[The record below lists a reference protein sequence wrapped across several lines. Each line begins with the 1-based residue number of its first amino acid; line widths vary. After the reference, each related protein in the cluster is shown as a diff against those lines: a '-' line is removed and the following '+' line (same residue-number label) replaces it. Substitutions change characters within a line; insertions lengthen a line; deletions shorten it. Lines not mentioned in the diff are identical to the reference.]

1 MSFVIDRGVTHTPKG
16 LFLALESKVPIE
28 GELAMKPFEGITVLE
43 FSTMITASLAT
54 MMLGEQGARVIK
66 VEPTETGDPLRYI
79 GAAKGGISSIFAN
92 CNRGKKSIRLD
103 LKSANGQAIIREMA
117 TECDIL
123 IHNFRP
129 GVMDKHGLGTN
140 DLRSLNSRLIYIAI
154 SGFGANGPLSAA
166 PAYDPVI
173 QAHSGMTAA
182 QGGGGQAFI
191 KNLMCD
197 KLTAYTAFQAASTAL
212 YVRERSGEGQHI
224 DLSMLDSAMFF
235 LFPDA
240 FQNHT
245 LLDEDVVA
253 QPLLSDM
260 LYDMTLTRDGG
271 LTISAATEA
280 QRAGVL
286 RALGKESMMED
297 ERFNSLE
304 KLIANLKE
312 YREILAESFA
322 ELTTNEALERL
333 QKNDVPCARCHTL
346 DEALSQEQLEASG
359 SIQIQDHPLMGKLR
373 TLRIPARFNGKPLPV
388 GDPAPAHG
396 QHTDSVLESFGVT
409 VSRVDQLRKE
419 GVIA

>member
-1 MSFVIDRGVTHTPKG
+1 
-16 LFLALESKVPIE
+16 
-28 GELAMKPFEGITVLE
+28 MKPFEGITVLE

-140 DLRSLNSRLIYIAI
+140 DLRSLNRRLIYIAI

>member
-1 MSFVIDRGVTHTPKG
+1 
-16 LFLALESKVPIE
+16 
-28 GELAMKPFEGITVLE
+28 MKPFEGITVIE
-43 FSTMITASLAT
+43 FSTMITASLAA

-92 CNRGKKSIRLD
+92 CNRGKESIRLD
-103 LKSANGQAIIREMA
+103 LKSPDGQEIIREMA
-117 TECDIL
+117 TDCDVV

-129 GVMDKHGLGTN
+129 GVMDKHGLGTEK
-140 DLRSLNSRLIYIAI
+140 LRSINPRLVYIAI
-154 SGFGANGPLSAA
+154 SGFGTKGPLSSS

-182 QGGGGQAFI
+182 QGSGGQAFI

-197 KLTAYTAFQAASTAL
+197 KLTAYTAFQAVSSAL
-212 YVRERSGEGQHI
+212 YVRERLGKGQHI

-260 LYDMTLTRDGG
+260 LYDMTLTKDGG

-304 KLIANLKE
+304 KLIANLQE
-312 YREILAESFA
+312 YRGILAKSFS
-322 ELTTNEALERL
+322 ELTTSEALERL

-346 DEALSQEQLEASG
+346 DEALSQEQIQASD
-359 SIQIQDHPLMGKLR
+359 SVQIQDHPLMGKLR
-373 TLRIPARFNGKPLPV
+373 AVRTPARFNGEGLSI
-388 GDPAPAHG
+388 GNPAPAHG
-396 QHTDSVLESFGVT
+396 QQTDAILESFGF
-409 VSRVDQLRKE
+409 DDRKIVQMRE
-419 GVIA
+419 DGVIA

>member
-1 MSFVIDRGVTHTPKG
+1 
-16 LFLALESKVPIE
+16 
-28 GELAMKPFEGITVLE
+28 
-43 FSTMITASLAT
+43 
-54 MMLGEQGARVIK
+54 
-66 VEPTETGDPLRYI
+66 
-79 GAAKGGISSIFAN
+79 
-92 CNRGKKSIRLD
+92 
-103 LKSANGQAIIREMA
+103 
-117 TECDIL
+117 
-123 IHNFRP
+123 
-129 GVMDKHGLGTN
+129 
-140 DLRSLNSRLIYIAI
+140 
-154 SGFGANGPLSAA
+154 
-166 PAYDPVI
+166 
-173 QAHSGMTAA
+173 
-182 QGGGGQAFI
+182 
-191 KNLMCD
+191 
-197 KLTAYTAFQAASTAL
+197 
-212 YVRERSGEGQHI
+212 
-224 DLSMLDSAMFF
+224 MLDSAMFF

>member
-1 MSFVIDRGVTHTPKG
+1 
-16 LFLALESKVPIE
+16 
-28 GELAMKPFEGITVLE
+28 MKPFEGITVIE
-43 FSTMITASLAT
+43 FSTMITASLAA

-66 VEPTETGDPLRYI
+66 VEPTDTGDPLRYI

-92 CNRGKKSIRLD
+92 CNRGKESIRLD
-103 LKSANGQAIIREMA
+103 LKSPGGQAVIREMA
-117 TECDIL
+117 TDCDVV

-129 GVMDKHGLGTN
+129 GVMDKHGLGSER
-140 DLRSLNSRLIYIAI
+140 LRGINARLVYMAI
-154 SGFGANGPLSAA
+154 SGFGTKGPLSSA

-182 QGGGGQAFI
+182 QGSGGQAFI

-197 KLTAYTAFQAASTAL
+197 KLTAYTAFQAVSSAL
-212 YVRERSGEGQHI
+212 FVRERIGKGQHI

-260 LYDMTLTRDGG
+260 LYDMTLTKDGG

-304 KLIANLKE
+304 KLIANLQE
-312 YREILAESFA
+312 YRGILAKSFS

-346 DEALSQEQLEASG
+346 DEALSQEQLQASD
-359 SIQIQDHPLMGKLR
+359 SVQIQDHPLMGKLR
-373 TLRIPARFNGKPLPV
+373 TVRTPPRFNGEALSI
-388 GDPAPAHG
+388 GAPAPAHG
-396 QHTDSVLESFGVT
+396 QQTDAILESFGF
-409 VSRVDQLRKE
+409 DDRKIAQMRE
-419 GVIA
+419 DGVIA

>member
-1 MSFVIDRGVTHTPKG
+1 
-16 LFLALESKVPIE
+16 
-28 GELAMKPFEGITVLE
+28 MKPFEGITVIE
-43 FSTMITASLAT
+43 FSTMITASLAA

-92 CNRGKKSIRLD
+92 CNRGKESIRLD
-103 LKSANGQAIIREMA
+103 LKSPDGQEIIREMA
-117 TECDIL
+117 TDCDVV

-129 GVMDKHGLGTN
+129 GVMDKHGLGTEK
-140 DLRSLNSRLIYIAI
+140 LRSINPRLVYIAI
-154 SGFGANGPLSAA
+154 SGFGTKGPLSSS

-182 QGGGGQAFI
+182 QGSGGQAFI

-197 KLTAYTAFQAASTAL
+197 KLTAYTAFQAVSSAL
-212 YVRERSGEGQHI
+212 YVRERLGKGQHI

-260 LYDMTLTRDGG
+260 LYDMTLTKDGG

-304 KLIANLKE
+304 KLIANLQE
-312 YREILAESFA
+312 YRGILAKSFS
-322 ELTTNEALERL
+322 ELTTSEALERL

-346 DEALSQEQLEASG
+346 DEALSQEQLQASD
-359 SIQIQDHPLMGKLR
+359 SVQIQDHPLMGKLR
-373 TLRIPARFNGKPLPV
+373 TVRTPARFNGEALSI
-388 GDPAPAHG
+388 GNPAPAHG
-396 QHTDSVLESFGVT
+396 QQTDAILESFGF
-409 VSRVDQLRKE
+409 DDRKIAQMRE
-419 GVIA
+419 NGVIA

>member
-1 MSFVIDRGVTHTPKG
+1 
-16 LFLALESKVPIE
+16 
-28 GELAMKPFEGITVLE
+28 MKPFEGITVIE
-43 FSTMITASLAT
+43 FSTMITASLAA

-92 CNRGKKSIRLD
+92 CNRGKESIRLD
-103 LKSANGQAIIREMA
+103 LKSPDGQAIIREM
-117 TECDIL
+117 TTDCDVV

-129 GVMDKHGLGTN
+129 GVMDKHGLGSER
-140 DLRSLNSRLIYIAI
+140 LRSINPSLVYMAI
-154 SGFGANGPLSAA
+154 SGFGTKGPLSSA

-182 QGGGGQAFI
+182 QGSGGQAFI

-197 KLTAYTAFQAASTAL
+197 KLTAYTAFQAVSSAL
-212 YVRERSGEGQHI
+212 YVRERLGKGQHI

-260 LYDMTLTRDGG
+260 LYDMTLTKDGG

-304 KLIANLKE
+304 KLIANLQE
-312 YREILAESFA
+312 YRGILAESFS

-346 DEALSQEQLEASG
+346 DEALSQEQLQASD
-359 SIQIQDHPLMGKLR
+359 SVQIQDHPLMGKLR
-373 TLRIPARFNGKPLPV
+373 AVRTPARFNGEVLSI
-388 GDPAPAHG
+388 GEPAPAHG
-396 QHTDSVLESFGVT
+396 QQTDSILESFGF
-409 VSRVDQLRKE
+409 DDRKIAQMRE
-419 GVIA
+419 DGVIA